1 MTGAVPDAVDVL
13 IVGGRCAGAA
23 TAALLARRGA
33 RVLMVER
40 GQPGTDTLST
50 HALMRG
56 AVVQL
61 HRWGL
66 LPAVRAAGTPPI
78 STTAF
83 DYGGETLEVAISTR
97 HGVDALY
104 APRRT
109 VLDRILVDAARDAGA
124 DVRFG
129 SRLTALRHDE
139 TGRVRGAT
147 VEDADGTVHH
157 VRASLVVG
165 ADGRHS
171 AVARLVGAPVLRSGR
186 TATATVYGHW
196 GGVRAAGYRWLYALD
211 ASAGVI
217 PTNGGAA
224 CVFVTVPAVRFAA
237 TFRGDVAAGF
247 HRLLHRLDPALAD
260 HTARTQPVAGLH
272 GFGGQVGR
280 FTRSHGP
287 GWALVGDAAYFKD
300 PLTAH
305 GITDT
310 LLHAE
315 LLADAIG
322 AGDEAALSRYEATR
336 TTLATPVFDATEA
349 IAGFAWSFDD
359 LRRLHTRLARAM
371 ADEIDQALAAFREPA
386 GDLGHPRLDHDQLR
400 GATRR
405 RGLREHEEEPAAV
418 S

>member
-1 MTGAVPDAVDVL
+1 MTRTLPDAVDVV
-13 IVGGRCAGAA
+13 IVGARVAGAA

-66 LPAVRAAGTPPI
+66 LPAVRAAGTPSI

-83 DYGGETLEVAISTR
+83 DYGGEALEVAISTR

-109 VLDRILVDAARDAGA
+109 VLDRILVDAAREAGA
-124 DVRFG
+124 GVRFG
-129 SRLTALRHDE
+129 YRLTGLRHE
-139 TGRVRGAT
+139 PSGRVRGVV
-147 VEDADGTVHH
+147 VEGADGTVHQ
-157 VRASLVVG
+157 VRANLVVG

-171 AVARLVGAPVLRSGR
+171 SVARLVAAPVLRSGR
-186 TATATVYGHW
+186 AATATVYGHW
-196 GGVRAAGYRWLYALD
+196 DGLRAAGYRWLYALD

-217 PTNGGAA
+217 PTNDGTA
-224 CVFVTVPAVRFAA
+224 CVFATVPAARFAP
-237 TFRGDVAAGF
+237 TFHGDVAAGF
-247 HRLLHRLDPALAD
+247 NRVLHRLDPALAD
-260 HTARTQPVAGLH
+260 QTASAAPVTGLH
-272 GFGGQVGR
+272 GFGGQTGR
-280 FTRSHGP
+280 FTRSYGP
-287 GWALVGDAAYFKD
+287 GWALVGDAGYFKD

-305 GITDT
+305 GITDA

-322 AGDEAALSRYEATR
+322 SGVEAALSVYEATR

-349 IAGFAWSFDD
+349 IAGFAWSFDE
-359 LRRLHTRLARAM
+359 LRGLHTRLARAM
-371 ADEIDQALAAFREPA
+371 ADEIDAALATFRDPTSTTAVATTRDGLGRDRMRRA
-386 GDLGHPRLDHDQLR
+386 G
-400 GATRR
+400 
-405 RGLREHEEEPAAV
+405 
-418 S
+418 